1 MECTQHIASYVIQY
15 NISDGSSSN
24 EVIANAETTSI
35 VITGLSRYSLY
46 SISIAAMNSI
56 GTSLFSEIFT
66 FFTCKLINVNY
77 LLYIYGILSH
87 TVDSELTDLSA
98 VVFTTSVQISWE
110 AIISNN
116 DITYTYEVAFIVSTD
131 TECSSSNVNTLPDGY
146 TSYLNTS
153 DTEIEIIELEADTC
167 YIFGVRIYS
176 TYSTVPGDW
185 NILVERT
192 EGNCVYVP

>member
-1 MECTQHIASYVIQY
+1 M
-15 NISDGSSSN
+15 
-24 EVIANAETTSI
+24 
-35 VITGLSRYSLY
+35 
-46 SISIAAMNSI
+46 
-56 GTSLFSEIFT
+56 
-66 FFTCKLINVNY
+66 
-77 LLYIYGILSH
+77 
-87 TVDSELTDLSA
+87 DSELTDLSA
-98 VVFTTSVQISWE
+98 EVFTTSVQLSWE
-110 AIISNN
+110 AIISND

-176 TYSTVPGDW
+176 SYSTVPGDW

-192 EGNCVYVP
+192 EGNCLYIYICIIIVKLFRNSLHSDYIVFSAISIACSLIDC

>member
-1 MECTQHIASYVIQY
+1 MYV
-15 NISDGSSSN
+15 
-24 EVIANAETTSI
+24 
-35 VITGLSRYSLY
+35 
-46 SISIAAMNSI
+46 
-56 GTSLFSEIFT
+56 
-66 FFTCKLINVNY
+66 
-77 LLYIYGILSH
+77 YGVLSH

-98 VVFTTSVQISWE
+98 DVFSTSVQLSWE

-131 TECSSSNVNTLPDGY
+131 TECSSTNVNTLPDGY

-176 TYSTVPGDW
+176 SYSTVPGDW

-192 EGNCVYVP
+192 EGSLL

>member
-1 MECTQHIASYVIQY
+1 M
-15 NISDGSSSN
+15 
-24 EVIANAETTSI
+24 
-35 VITGLSRYSLY
+35 
-46 SISIAAMNSI
+46 
-56 GTSLFSEIFT
+56 
-66 FFTCKLINVNY
+66 
-77 LLYIYGILSH
+77 
-87 TVDSELTDLSA
+87 DSELTDLSA
-98 VVFTTSVQISWE
+98 VVFTTSVQLSWE

-153 DTEIEIIELEADTC
+153 DTEIDIIELEADTC
-167 YIFGVRIYS
+167 YVFGVRIYS

-192 EGNCVYVP
+192 EGNCVYIIYIVKLFRITLHSDYIIFSAISIACSLIDC

>member
-1 MECTQHIASYVIQY
+1 MECTQRIASYVIQY
-15 NISDGSSSN
+15 NISGGSSPN
-24 EVIANAETTSI
+24 EVVANAETTSI

-56 GTSLFSEIFT
+56 GSSLFSEMLT
-66 FFTCKLINVNY
+66 FFTCKLININ
-77 LLYIYGILSH
+77 IICIWSFSH

-98 VVFTTSVQISWE
+98 VVFTTSVELFWE

-153 DTEIEIIELEADTC
+153 DTEIDIIELEADTC

-185 NILVERT
+185 NIIVEGT
-192 EGNCVYVP
+192 EGNCVYEP